1 MLDKLKNA
9 LGMNED
15 LKTVESKLMELIA
28 KIQYAEIEVK
38 KLCEHSSEIAKARDE
53 LMQSHSRMLQQ
64 IDLQKS
70 RVFDMMDKFEKELTA
85 FGNVKRELSTQL
97 GKALEQEIKQ
107 QIAKSVSELSLKA
120 NDISNVKKQLDEL
133 NTYTKESKDGLK
145 KLTEA
150 ISKIKDNDFKFE
162 NALSEVKKAGDE
174 KAKLLLTIEHLEYII
189 SKMKQK
195 TKKQAQ
201 F

>member
-15 LKTVESKLMELIA
+15 LKIVESKLSELIA

-53 LMQSHSRMLQQ
+53 LMQSHSRMMQQ
-64 IDLQKS
+64 IELQKS
-70 RVFDMMDKFEKELTA
+70 RVSDTMDKFEKELTA

-107 QIAKSVSELSLKA
+107 QIAKSVQELSLKA

-133 NTYTKESKDGLK
+133 NTYTRESKDGLK
-145 KLTEA
+145 KLTDS
-150 ISKIKDNDFKFE
+150 ISRIKEEDLGMKESIKEIKN
-162 NALSEVKKAGDE
+162 AGDE
-174 KAKLLLTIEHLEYII
+174 KAKLLTTIDHLEYTI
-189 SKMKQK
+189 SKMRQK

>member
-9 LGMNED
+9 LGMNEE
-15 LKTVESKLMELIA
+15 LKTVGAKLSELIA

-53 LMQSHSRMLQQ
+53 LMQSHSRMMQQ
-64 IDLQKS
+64 IEFQKT
-70 RVFDMMDKFEKELTA
+70 RMFELMDKFEKEVSA
-85 FGNVKRELSTQL
+85 FGNVKRELSSQL
-97 GKALEQEIKQ
+97 GTALEQEIKQ
-107 QIAKSVSELSLKA
+107 QISKSVHELTLKA

-133 NTYTKESKDGLK
+133 NKYTKESKDGLK
-145 KLTEA
+145 KLTDT
-150 ISKIKDNDFKFE
+150 ISKIKDDDFKFKDAI
-162 NALSEVKKAGDE
+162 NEVKKAGDE
-174 KAKLLLTIEHLEYII
+174 KAKLLMTIEHLEYII